1 MELAVELVGTPLI
14 FGFLGLLLDRRLGT
28 SPLFVV
34 VLGLFGI
41 IGMGLKTYFE
51 YAEKMRRHEEGKPW
65 AKS

>member
-1 MELAVELVGTPLI
+1 MELAIELVGTPLI
-14 FGFLGLLLDRRLGT
+14 FGFLGMLLDRRLGT

-34 VLGLFGI
+34 TLGLFGI